1 MKLILLTLFFSSFLY
16 SIELNWLHDYDKALV
31 KAKKENKDVYVFI
44 GADVCRF
51 CDLFKKVTLS
61 KKEVIDTLKEDY
73 ILVYLSRDRHK
84 IPKNFAI
91 RGVPRHYFLTSDGKI
106 IHEDMGSREPAGF
119 YSILDEVDLKK
130 D

>member
-1 MKLILLTLFFSSFLY
+1 MKLIILTLLLNSLLFSA
-16 SIELNWLHDYDKALV
+16 ELDWLHDYDKALV
-31 KAKKENKDVYVFI
+31 EAKKENKDVYIFI

-51 CDLFKKVTLS
+51 CDLFKRVTLS
-61 KKEVIDTLKEDY
+61 KKDVIDTLKEDY
-73 ILVYLSRDRHK
+73 ILVYLSRDRHE
-84 IPKNFAI
+84 IPNHFAI

-106 IHEDMGSREPAGF
+106 IHEDMGSREPSGF

>member
-1 MKLILLTLFFSSFLY
+1 MKLIILTLLLSSLLFSA
-16 SIELNWLHDYDKALV
+16 ELDWLHDYDKALV
-31 KAKKENKDVYVFI
+31 EAKKENKDVYIFI

-61 KKEVIDTLKEDY
+61 KKEVIETLKEDY

-84 IPKNFAI
+84 IPNNFAI

>member
-1 MKLILLTLFFSSFLY
+1 MKLIILILLLSSLLFSA
-16 SIELNWLHDYDKALV
+16 ELNWLHDYDKALV
-31 KAKKENKDVYVFI
+31 EAKKENKDVYIFI

-61 KKEVIDTLKEDY
+61 KKEVIETLKEDY
-73 ILVYLSRDRHK
+73 VLVYLSRDRHK

-91 RGVPRHYFLTSDGKI
+91 RGVPRHYFLTSDGEI

>member
-1 MKLILLTLFFSSFLY
+1 MKLILLTLFFSSVLY
-16 SIELNWLHDYDKALV
+16 SAELDWLHDYDKALV
-31 KAKKENKDVYVFI
+31 EAKKENKDVYIFI

-51 CDLFKKVTLS
+51 CDLFKRVTLS
-61 KKEVIDTLKEDY
+61 KKDVIDTLKEDY
-73 ILVYLSRDRHK
+73 ILVYLSRDRHE
-84 IPKNFAI
+84 IPNHFAI

-106 IHEDMGSREPAGF
+106 IHEDMGSREPSGF